1 LTVKTRRQYL
11 GCVVFVAELY
21 KIEGVLNTQ
30 IITRVQHGLMVEA
43 EGKDVPQQDI
53 KIEALNKWMATL
65 GGWLTQTRSAP
76 HKSLIDDGVA
86 CLTRLSTDKRLSLR
100 LRFACRDT
108 LDMQERGWQARR
120 EEAKAMKLDDFK
132 REAKAKEA
140 EAEAAARQA
149 ARNDRRGG
157 GRRGDRDDRRGGGR
171 RGDRDDRRGGGR
183 DDRGAGR
190 FGPGS
195 ARDGMR
201 SSGAKSGGPSTPRG
215 AGWRRSGSAVSTE
228 PQRRLGSS
236 GRRDVDLS
244 REDNPRGGG
253 LRRGVS
259 TGSAS
264 SSTSAGGGG
273 GGGRRETSAPT
284 AAPLSAEEIK
294 TLLNRFRNALEE
306 FAGLGGVDQEDS
318 KGEAATKELFANLD
332 ETYAEKGKSLDV
344 CRTLVEAAFALTHER
359 TEEARKAMPV
369 ALYVLAS
376 SDYIDAKSLC
386 AGLRAA
392 CSKFDEK
399 VEDVPRLAEFMAS
412 ALTDVLDSTIKS
424 GDLLE
429 ALTPMRTS
437 PKAAELLVYI
447 QQQMKPSQARKV
459 QFAPWVC
466 PHPAELPRVVKH
478 MRKLDAKLLNH
489 GMAAAADINRSAW
502 EDVAELTSAVAA
514 VAPESASSI
523 EFAVAC
529 IGMVFGSFWA
539 VEGPEGF
546 AAAVAPFKEVLTQV
560 WGGVSGVDNRA
571 RLLLDALMRV
581 GVAEM
586 ALDDVVCHLFRVV
599 ESWGMVSKSDIDA
612 WEAWLNAAASD
623 SQHIGDIKE
632 AFAAYRA

>member
-1 LTVKTRRQYL
+1 
-11 GCVVFVAELY
+11 
-21 KIEGVLNTQ
+21 
-30 IITRVQHGLMVEA
+30 
-43 EGKDVPQQDI
+43 
-53 KIEALNKWMATL
+53 
-65 GGWLTQTRSAP
+65 
-76 HKSLIDDGVA
+76 
-86 CLTRLSTDKRLSLR
+86 
-100 LRFACRDT
+100 
-108 LDMQERGWQARR
+108 MQERGWQARR

-149 ARNDRRGG
+149 ARN
-157 GRRGDRDDRRGGGR
+157 DRRGGGR

-466 PHPAELPRVVKH
+466 PHTSELP
-478 MRKLDAKLLNH
+478 
-489 GMAAAADINRSAW
+489 S
-502 EDVAELTSAVAA
+502 
-514 VAPESASSI
+514 
-523 EFAVAC
+523 
-529 IGMVFGSFWA
+529 
-539 VEGPEGF
+539 
-546 AAAVAPFKEVLTQV
+546 VL
-560 WGGVSGVDNRA
+560 
-571 RLLLDALMRV
+571 
-581 GVAEM
+581 
-586 ALDDVVCHLFRVV
+586 
-599 ESWGMVSKSDIDA
+599 
-612 WEAWLNAAASD
+612 
-623 SQHIGDIKE
+623 
-632 AFAAYRA
+632 